1 MFSCRGLSPFRLVL
15 LNVRYLML
23 VYTPTI
29 GRPCRLQ
36 HVVRPQLGEPPP
48 LPRRLPAG
56 TMFRRDHAGRVA
68 EHLIAALQLR
78 RRRSPACS
86 HPSLEQF
93 GRRGPSSP
101 DGDRRHGAQSGRVV
115 REVEPVIAGS
125 DA

>member
-1 MFSCRGLSPFRLVL
+1 MFSCRGLLGMGL
-15 LNVRYLML
+15 DHLNVQYLTL
-23 VYTPTI
+23 VHNPTI
-29 GRPCRLQ
+29 GRPCLLQ
-36 HVVRPQLGEPPP
+36 HVVRPQLGEPAP
-48 LPRRLPAG
+48 LPRRLLAG

-78 RRRSPACS
+78 RRRSPACG

-101 DGDRRHGAQSGRVV
+101 DGDRRHGAQSGGVV
-115 REVEPVIAGS
+115 REIEPVIAGS